1 MGGGVTVRVL
11 LLILILIF
19 IGGFLL
25 PQEDPI
31 PSSPPEVTG
40 ENIRMTGRLKGD
52 LEWEITAARLIK
64 EQDQTHLAGISQ
76 GVVHLE
82 VPIFFQA
89 EGAILREGSLELVK
103 AALTRG
109 DIEIS
114 ADKVILREGAVEFAG
129 SGKIVLEVAGDA

>member
-40 ENIRMTGRLKGD
+40 ENIKMTGRLKGD
-52 LEWEITAARLIK
+52 LQWEITAARLTK
-64 EQDQTHLAGISQ
+64 EQDQTHLVGISQ

-82 VPIFFQA
+82 VPICFQA
-89 EGAILREGSLELVK
+89 EGAILKEGSLELVK
-103 AALTRG
+103 AVLTRG
-109 DIEIS
+109 DVSIS
-114 ADKVILREGAVEFAG
+114 ADRVILREGAAEFAG
-129 SGKIVLEVAGDA
+129 SGKIILEVAGDA